1 MNNAALITGASSGI
15 GLELAKIHASEK
27 RDLILVARSTTKLE
41 KIKSELE
48 SEFGIQVLNIP
59 KDLSIPESAQEVY
72 DIVVEKG
79 IEAEYLI
86 NNAGMGDFGLYHETS
101 WEKEEMMINL
111 NVLALSQFT
120 KLFSSDMVKRG
131 HGRIM
136 NISSTAAFQP
146 GPLMAVYYATKHYV
160 QAYSEALFEEWK
172 EFGVSVTAYC
182 PGATDTGFSEVAEME
197 DSKLFKGKNLPTAS
211 EVAAFGYKAMMK
223 GEMVSIHGTMNAIM
237 AKSAKFAPKKMVL
250 KMVRKIQEKD

>member
-1 MNNAALITGASSGI
+1 
-15 GLELAKIHASEK
+15 
-27 RDLILVARSTTKLE
+27 
-41 KIKSELE
+41 
-48 SEFGIQVLNIP
+48 
-59 KDLSIPESAQEVY
+59 
-72 DIVVEKG
+72 
-79 IEAEYLI
+79 
-86 NNAGMGDFGLYHETS
+86 
-101 WEKEEMMINL
+101 MMINL

>member
-1 MNNAALITGASSGI
+1 
-15 GLELAKIHASEK
+15 
-27 RDLILVARSTTKLE
+27 
-41 KIKSELE
+41 
-48 SEFGIQVLNIP
+48 
-59 KDLSIPESAQEVY
+59 
-72 DIVVEKG
+72 
-79 IEAEYLI
+79 
-86 NNAGMGDFGLYHETS
+86 
-101 WEKEEMMINL
+101 
-111 NVLALSQFT
+111 
-120 KLFSSDMVKRG
+120 MVKRG